1 MGVLLFDE
9 NYLRALANRRED
21 IEQHLFAHFSRPVRA
36 KLRTRLRSPELVD
49 DAFQE
54 TFLRVYT
61 YFRSGKTLDN
71 PASLPG
77 FIHTVCHNI
86 ILELLR
92 SHTRHP
98 QVPEGAPDPVDSSLG
113 PEDRVV
119 TEERKAIVR
128 RVLGE
133 LPEKDHRILHRVFL
147 DEEDK
152 DNVCRELGVDRDY
165 LRVLLYRARSRM
177 KTALVRSEINRE
189 ALNREARGA
198 AR

>member
-1 MGVLLFDE
+1 MESPLFDE

-36 KLRTRLRSPELVD
+36 KLRTRLRSPELVQ
-49 DAFQE
+49 DALQE

-61 YFRSGKTLDN
+61 YFRAGKTLDN

-77 FIHTVCHNI
+77 FIHAVCHNTA
-86 ILELLR
+86 LELLR

-98 QVPEGAPDPVDSSLG
+98 QVPEDAPDPVDSSLD
-113 PEDRVV
+113 PEGRAAAA
-119 TEERKAIVR
+119 ERKEIVR
-128 RVLGE
+128 RILRE
-133 LPEKDHRILHRVFL
+133 LPEKDHELLQRVFL

-152 DNVCRELGVDRDY
+152 DAVCRDLRIDRDY
-165 LRVLLYRARSRM
+165 LRVLLYRARTRM
-177 KTALVRSEINRE
+177 KAALVRSDM
-189 ALNREARGA
+189 NREARGA